1 MSLLPRGVSGRR
13 YAVASG
19 VWFMVAGV
27 IVGAVAI
34 AVTPELS
41 GRAFGA
47 LLACVLF
54 VRGVV
59 RLRRAGVATSTTG
72 AASAGGERGRED
84 ASGERSA

>member
-13 YAVASG
+13 YAIASG

-41 GRAFGA
+41 SRAFGA

-59 RLRRAGVATSTTG
+59 RLRRVDTATSIT
-72 AASAGGERGRED
+72 ASAGAARGRDD
-84 ASGERSA
+84 ASDGRSA